1 MNIDQ
6 LFEDLETQFEAAL
19 ESELPKPQSGIARLT
34 ATQSGNRISFDR
46 PTLGET
52 YICGLITGRAI
63 WRFQPHR
70 TLGVARIS
78 FNTEIVPPV
87 DELEAGQ
94 LLGESLLGRFVRY
107 SLAGDGQQVRRG
119 RVLSVLRGLLLFES
133 NTEVVAV
140 ALERLGWLEV
150 HAADN

>member
-6 LFEDLETQFEAAL
+6 LFEELETQFDAAL
-19 ESELPKPQSGIARLT
+19 DGERSKPQAGIARLT
-34 ATQSGNRISFDR
+34 ATQSGNRISFEK
-46 PTLGET
+46 PTFGDT
-52 YICGLITGRAI
+52 YICGLVTGRAI

-70 TLGVARIS
+70 TLGVARIT
-78 FNTEIVPPV
+78 FHEEALPPAEEIAAT
-87 DELEAGQ
+87 D
-94 LLGESLLGRFVRY
+94 LLGESLVGRFVRY
-107 SLAGDGQQVRRG
+107 SLSGDGQQVRKG